1 MKMLRIFIEEK
12 FEKRSFRRGAA
23 DGPHRGDEREERE
36 ADDPHLVAYVHR
48 LSGDGRAHD
57 RRPRRAQARARV
69 HLRADGRPQAGRVRS
84 DANVPRP
91 LRRPQDRGEKA
102 RVSTVETPREVR
114 AQAKYVRMSPRK
126 ARLVAE
132 HIRGRSVPEARAVLA
147 FTAREAAGV
156 LQKVLQ
162 SAVSNAEANH
172 GIAEDQ
178 LYVKATYVDG
188 GPVMKRWRARARGRV
203 ARIRKRTCHITV
215 TLVEAPPVAAPAV
228 EEPAQAEA
236 TEESPAP
243 KRKPAA
249 KKATAA
255 KKTPAK
261 KKASAT

>member
-1 MKMLRIFIEEK
+1 M
-12 FEKRSFRRGAA
+12 S
-23 DGPHRGDEREERE
+23 
-36 ADDPHLVAYVHR
+36 
-48 LSGDGRAHD
+48 S
-57 RRPRRAQARARV
+57 
-69 HLRADGRPQAGRVRS
+69 
-84 DANVPRP
+84 
-91 LRRPQDRGEKA
+91 
-102 RVSTVETPREVR
+102 VETPREVR

-147 FTAREAAGV
+147 FTSREAAGV

-172 GIAEDQ
+172 GIAEDR

-228 EEPAQAEA
+228 EEAAPVEVAEA
-236 TEESPAP
+236 PKP
-243 KRKPAA
+243 KRA
-249 KKATAA
+249 AA
-255 KKTPAK
+255 KKTTASGSKKKSASKRPAK
-261 KKASAT
+261 KKEAAK